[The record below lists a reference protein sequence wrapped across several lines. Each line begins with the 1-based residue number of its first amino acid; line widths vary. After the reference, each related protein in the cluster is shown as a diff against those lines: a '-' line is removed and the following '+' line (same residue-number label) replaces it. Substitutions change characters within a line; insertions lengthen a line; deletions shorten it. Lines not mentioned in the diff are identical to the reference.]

1 MEVPN
6 CSENLIYDV
15 VNKMVVNIVSTCGWI
30 LFNVLLLSDISGG
43 TTAVSVVGIVEDQ
56 DRLSI
61 LILVSCDGFHFLE
74 HAPSF

>member
-56 DRLSI
+56 D
-61 LILVSCDGFHFLE
+61 
-74 HAPSF
+74 